1 MEEEILQT
9 KESAEKAAA
18 GKEEAA
24 EKRQAAAEA
33 VVAGVHNYSRE
44 ESYVTPSDPRVLKK
58 LEWFKDQKL
67 GLMMHWGPYSQLG
80 IVESWALSDGDA
92 DWSRHEIDWEVT
104 GEEFKK
110 EYFAL
115 NKTFNPLRFEPEK
128 WADLAKEAGM
138 KYLLFTTKHHDGFC
152 MWDSKYSDYKT
163 TAPDCPFHT
172 HKYAD
177 ICAHLF
183 ESFRKRGVGIVAY
196 FSKADWHVDSYW
208 KNDTARGNF
217 KNRGPSYNPK
227 ENPEEWERFVTFT
240 QNQIRELGT
249 NYGRLDGMWFDAGWV
264 CPRSGQDIRLGE
276 IIEEVRRVQP
286 GMLCADRTV
295 GGPYENYVTPE
306 QCVPEKPLSI
316 PWESCITL
324 GTSFSF
330 KYEDEYKSPRQVI
343 CLLVDIV
350 VKGGN
355 LAINVGPQPDG
366 RIPAGAVKSLKG
378 MGEWLREYGDAIY
391 GTRVCAPYKK
401 DGIGFTQKD
410 GTVYAIQTFERETD
424 RAEDTVWIPY
434 IGDFSEITA
443 MGDEKVTAFTKEEGG
458 CRVVLEARE
467 RKATP
472 IARVFCL
479 K

>member
-1 MEEEILQT
+1 MIMEEVLQNG
-9 KESAEKAAA
+9 EAL
-18 GKEEAA
+18 EEGQAA
-24 EKRQAAAEA
+24 EDM
-33 VVAGVHNYSRE
+33 VVDGVHNYSTE
-44 ESYVTPSDPRVLKK
+44 EAYVWPTDPKVLKK
-58 LEWFKDQKL
+58 LEWFQDQKL

-80 IVESWALSDGDA
+80 VVESWALSDGDA
-92 DWSRHEIDWEVT
+92 DWSRGGIDWEVT
-104 GEEFKK
+104 GEEFKE
-110 EYFAL
+110 EYFGL
-115 NKTFNPLRFEPEK
+115 NRTFNPLRFEPEK

-138 KYLLFTTKHHDGFC
+138 RYVLFTTKHHDGFC
-152 MWDSKYSDYKT
+152 MWDTHYSDYKI
-163 TAPDCPFHT
+163 TAEDCPFHT

-183 ESFRKRGVGIVAY
+183 ESFRKRGIGISAY

-208 KNDTARGNF
+208 KDDTPRGKF
-217 KNRGPSYNPK
+217 KYRGPSYDPK

-249 NYGRLDGMWFDAGWV
+249 NYGKLDAMWFDAGWV
-264 CPRSGQDIRLGE
+264 HAGNGQDIRLGE
-276 IIEEVRRVQP
+276 VIEEIRKIQP
-286 GMLCADRTV
+286 GMLCADRTI

-306 QCVPEKPLSI
+306 QCVPDEPLSI

-330 KYEDEYKSPRQVI
+330 RYEDAYKSTREVI
-343 CLLVDIV
+343 NLLIDIV

-366 RIPAGAVKSLKG
+366 RLPEGAVRTLKG
-378 MGEWLREYGDAIY
+378 MGEWLGRYGEAIY

-410 GTVYAIQTFERETD
+410 GTVYAIQGFES
-424 RAEDTVWIPY
+424 EDGPVEDKVWIPY
-434 IGDFSEITA
+434 TGEFREVTA
-443 MGDEKVTAFTKEEGG
+443 MGDE
-458 CRVVLEARE
+458 RVVSVERQADGFYVTLERSGDG
-467 RKATP
+467 KAP

-479 K
+479 R

>member
-1 MEEEILQT
+1 MTEQVLQDG
-9 KESAEKAAA
+9 AEKE
-18 GKEEAA
+18 KEPVKEV
-24 EKRQAAAEA
+24 

-44 ESYVTPSDPRVLKK
+44 DSYVVPTDPRVLKK

-92 DWSRHEIDWEVT
+92 DWSRGGIDWEVT

-110 EYFAL
+110 EYFSL
-115 NKTFNPLRFEPEK
+115 NKTFNPIRFEPEK

-152 MWDSKYSDYKT
+152 MWDTQYSDYKI
-163 TAPDCPFHT
+163 TAEDCPFHT

-183 ESFRKRGVGIVAY
+183 ESFRKRGIGVAAY

-208 KNDTARGNF
+208 KDDTPRGKF
-217 KNRGPSYNPK
+217 KNRGPSYRPS

-249 NYGRLDGMWFDAGWV
+249 GYGKLDAMWFDAGWV
-264 CPRSGQDIRLGE
+264 CAQSGQDIRLGE
-276 IIEEVRRVQP
+276 IIEEIRKIQP
-286 GMLCADRTV
+286 GMLCADRMI
-295 GGPYENYVTPE
+295 GGAYENYVTPE
-306 QCVPEKPLSI
+306 QCVPESPLSI

-330 KYEDEYKSPRQVI
+330 KYEDEYKSPREVI
-343 CLLVDIV
+343 NLLVDIV

-366 RIPAGAVKSLKG
+366 RIPAGAVKTLKG
-378 MGEWLREYGDAIY
+378 MGEWLSVYGDAIY

-401 DGIGFTQKD
+401 DGIGFTKKAD
-410 GTVYAIQTFERETD
+410 TVYAIQTFDSE
-424 RAEDTVWIPY
+424 ASIVPDTVWIPY
-434 IGDFSEITA
+434 EGEVREITVL
-443 MGDEKVTAFTKEEGG
+443 GEEKVEAFFREEGG
-458 CRVVLEARE
+458 LRVKLAGRNNQT
-467 RKATP
+467 AP